1 MKVKFVFLRAMEME
15 SILINNYAFL
25 ICFYTTTGM
34 SEGGGAARFWQIR
47 RRRRAAATRRITTCP
62 PRFLDFGTCL
72 PKIPFCQP

>member
-34 SEGGGAARFWQIR
+34 SEGGGGQPDFGRSEGAAGQRL
-47 RRRRAAATRRITTCP
+47 RAALLLAP
-62 PRFLDFGTCL
+62 PDF
-72 PKIPFCQP
+72 